1 MKKPEEGQLF
11 SAFDEAGIE
20 LEEAEPASRSIGI
33 LAIPGAPNAIHA
45 LELDNVE
52 TADTSDQTTSLASIS
67 SQDGVIA
74 DLITRW
80 ENLKPQEMLA
90 HYREFALDPYVA
102 VGEWMVMINEETIES
117 WAKGERLSALLRKR
131 PHLDSRRLEVQQLRI
146 VYIGRNKACA
156 TYHLVETYTDS
167 PMTFSGNG
175 AVFLVHLAEGWKIA
189 AYTKASE
196 VGI

>member
-1 MKKPEEGQLF
+1 MKNPDKDQLF

-20 LEEAEPASRSIGI
+20 LEEAAPASRSIGI
-33 LAIPGAPNAIHA
+33 LAFPGAPNAVHA
-45 LELDNVE
+45 LELRDASDSTNEIV
-52 TADTSDQTTSLASIS
+52 TSDSA
-67 SQDGVIA
+67 IA

-80 ENLKPQEMLA
+80 ENLKPQEMLDR
-90 HYREFALDPYVA
+90 YREFALDPYVA
-102 VGEWMVMINEETIES
+102 VGEWMVMINRETIES
-117 WAKGERLSALLRKR
+117 WLRGDRLTAALKKR

-156 TYHLVETYTDS
+156 TYHLVETYTDN

-175 AVFLVHLAEGWKIA
+175 AVFLVHVAEGWKIA

>member
-1 MKKPEEGQLF
+1 MKKSEEGQLF

-33 LAIPGAPNAIHA
+33 LAIPGAPNAVHA
-45 LELDNVE
+45 LELQDVGTAE
-52 TADTSDQTTSLASIS
+52 TAPRTTSPAATGGH
-67 SQDGVIA
+67 DAVIA
-74 DLITRW
+74 DLISRW
-80 ENLKPQEMLA
+80 ENLKPHEMLA

-117 WAKGERLSALLRKR
+117 WAKGERLSALLKKR
-131 PHLDSRRLEVQQLRI
+131 PHLDSRRIEVQQLQI

-156 TYHLVETYTDS
+156 TYHLVETYTDN

>member
-1 MKKPEEGQLF
+1 MKNHDEGQLF

-20 LEEAEPASRSIGI
+20 LEGAHPASRSIGI
-33 LAIPGAPNAIHA
+33 LAFPGAPNPVHK
-45 LELDNVE
+45 LELQDAE
-52 TADTSDQTTSLASIS
+52 TNLKLPGGES
-67 SQDGVIA
+67 SQDAAIA
-74 DLITRW
+74 DLVTRW
-80 ENLKPQEMLA
+80 ENLKPQEMLERF
-90 HYREFALDPYVA
+90 REFALDPYIA
-102 VGEWMVMINEETIES
+102 VGEWMVKINEETIQS
-117 WAKGERLSALLRKR
+117 WLKGDRLTAALRKR

-156 TYHLVETYTDS
+156 TYHLVETYTDN

-175 AVFLVHLAEGWKIA
+175 AVFLVHMAEGWKIA